1 MTNGN
6 GQTLAMR
13 FQGRASGGGVFWKQ
27 VMAAAFVVSIPI
39 AFMLLQRYMITGLAS
54 GAIKQPPA
62 QARRDRILDPSTE
75 RTTTPAGAVK

>member
-6 GQTLAMR
+6 GQTLAI
-13 FQGRASGGGVFWKQ
+13 GSPGCANGGGVFWKQ
-27 VMAAAFVVSIPI
+27 VMAGAFVVSIPI
-39 AFMLLQRYMITGLAS
+39 AFILLQRYMITGPAS

-62 QARRDRILDPSTE
+62 RARRDRILDPLTE